1 MPFEWAVWGAGEAYA
16 ADAAVDICVIVC
28 RNWES
33 VMLRLMSNA
42 AGVGLAN
49 VAAAPCWCAVPD
61 PPALSAMLAIT
72 IE

>member
-42 AGVGLAN
+42 AGVAN

-61 PPALSAMLAIT
+61 PPALSAMLAIA